1 MGIIIN
7 GQNDTIGPV
16 DNSMS
21 LLGTV
26 SIGGTMTIEDFTNID
41 SVGLITARNGLNV
54 TGGNV
59 KIGTTTAGQSEADD
73 LTIATSAHTGMTIRS
88 GATSKG
94 AVYFSDG
101 TSGNNE
107 YRGVLEYNHSDD
119 HFRILTAASESL
131 RITSGGL
138 IGIGAANNTSYD
150 ANAQNL
156 LLASDGNTGMTIR
169 SAGSTP
175 FAMIHFAD
183 GTNGQAE
190 QRAGRIMYQH
200 VGDNLTLHTANTERL
215 RIDSAGRLLAG
226 TTTEGHTDADDLTL
240 QAASGFTG
248 ITLRSA
254 TDMGGAVYFSDATSG
269 DSEYDGQ
276 IVYYQ
281 STRQLMFATAA
292 TPRLRI
298 TNSGQILLG
307 TTDAGINSG
316 DNLTIADSGNCGIT
330 IRSGTSSQGNIFFS
344 DGTSGN
350 SEYDGYIQYQQDT
363 QSMLFGTGG
372 GTERLRITSTG
383 RMGLGTNDPAALLEV
398 RDSENTT
405 QGNAQIRISKGV
417 GAGAAPA
424 TISRANTYLHLGG
437 TEWGSGANGKYLIG
451 LGYTNDEVGTG
462 IPAYMG
468 FAETNVGSYT
478 YGDLIFGTRDNTNGT
493 YNPTERLRITSSGAV
508 NLSSPSNSVAAGL
521 LNVPNGSRLSTTSGV
536 YVTGNGGIV
545 DMARYEMIERC
556 ITSFPANNNKI
567 CAINGAPL
575 YINDARTAWA
585 HYAALPNYLLGTL
598 THDCINNTSF
608 TFTLACTMTVF
619 LGRSDGWNNVDLSGW
634 NLIETNTSIGPF
646 SSSTRLYVKT
656 LAAGTHTLDND
667 SAMYFFSL

>member
-1 MGIIIN
+1 
-7 GQNDTIGPV
+7 
-16 DNSMS
+16 
-21 LLGTV
+21 
-26 SIGGTMTIEDFTNID
+26 FTNID

-254 TDMGGAVYFSDATSG
+254 TDMGGAIYFSDATSG

-281 STRQLMFATAA
+281 STQQLMFATAA

-383 RMGLGTNDPAALLEV
+383 RMGLGT
-398 RDSENTT
+398 
-405 QGNAQIRISKGV
+405 
-417 GAGAAPA
+417 
-424 TISRANTYLHLGG
+424 
-437 TEWGSGANGKYLIG
+437 
-451 LGYTNDEVGTG
+451 
-462 IPAYMG
+462 
-468 FAETNVGSYT
+468 
-478 YGDLIFGTRDNTNGT
+478 
-493 YNPTERLRITSSGAV
+493 
-508 NLSSPSNSVAAGL
+508 
-521 LNVPNGSRLSTTSGV
+521 
-536 YVTGNGGIV
+536 
-545 DMARYEMIERC
+545 
-556 ITSFPANNNKI
+556 
-567 CAINGAPL
+567 
-575 YINDARTAWA
+575 
-585 HYAALPNYLLGTL
+585 
-598 THDCINNTSF
+598 
-608 TFTLACTMTVF
+608 
-619 LGRSDGWNNVDLSGW
+619 
-634 NLIETNTSIGPF
+634 
-646 SSSTRLYVKT
+646 
-656 LAAGTHTLDND
+656 
-667 SAMYFFSL
+667 